1 MFVYTRYIFAKVIGL
16 PVTDAAMCGS
26 GGVGGSSLATI
37 HTDACMGEGETF
49 EMYYYI
55 LGLDVVFIISYL
67 FCFVFIKDRVG
78 MSGRV
83 LVLRHLN
90 VNIFLNILG
99 RNTYNIP
106 KDSSFPHLFS
116 DIMYYCVL
124 QDWL

>member
-67 FCFVFIKDRVG
+67 FCFVFIKCREK
-78 MSGRV
+78 SGFKNA
-83 LVLRHLN
+83 LPWAGSLH
-90 VNIFLNILG
+90 ILPAK
-99 RNTYNIP
+99 IHKIICP
-106 KDSSFPHLFS
+106 KS
-116 DIMYYCVL
+116 
-124 QDWL
+124 